1 MKYDDIKWHLNAEY
15 PKELESNKAL
25 THIGMFM
32 GWVIDKGFEGELL
45 QKHFSKELQEFK
57 DRKITGAEFLE
68 LCCDNKLVSEDL
80 NAEANKFAEKYYA
93 SDKYIDDYVDLSDD
107 NNETIFHEPDSW
119 EKYEEVKK
127 VINKRYE
134 EWKQTK

>member
-15 PKELESNKAL
+15 PKELESNRAL

-32 GWVIDKGFEGELL
+32 GWVIDKGFEGALL
-45 QKHFSKELQEFK
+45 QKHFSKELQEFR
-57 DRKITGAEFLE
+57 DRKITGAKFLE
-68 LCCDNKLVSEDL
+68 LCSDNKLVSEDL
-80 NAEANKFAEKYYA
+80 NAEANKFAEEYYA

-134 EWKQTK
+134 EWKQSK